1 MDLVVFWAVLAAAFL
16 HASWNALI
24 KVGLD
29 HFLAIVLLGLV
40 QSVIALVLLPF
51 FPLPAAAAW
60 PWILASAVL
69 HAGYKLFLIKAYAH
83 GDLSQVYPLARG
95 TAPLIVAIIGAT
107 LLGETA
113 TLLRSL
119 AVAMIGLGIIVMAL
133 KGGTGLA
140 RIPRI
145 VLFYALGTAGFTAA
159 YTLVDAVG
167 ARLSGSASGYA
178 LWMFTFD
185 GAAMGLIALT
195 ARGKDVFMPL
205 LRSWR
210 SGVAGGAMSL
220 GSYWVAIWAFTKAP
234 VALVAALR
242 ETSVLFA
249 MLIGLVVMHEPVGRW
264 RWGAAGLIVSGI
276 ALMRV

>member
-95 TAPLIVAIIGAT
+95 TAPMIVAIIGAT

-140 RIPRI
+140 RIPRL

>member
-51 FPLPAAAAW
+51 FPLPATAAW

-140 RIPRI
+140 RIPRL

>member
-1 MDLVVFWAVLAAAFL
+1 VDLVVFWAVLAAAFL

>member
-40 QSVIALVLLPF
+40 QSAIALVLLPF

-133 KGGTGLA
+133 KGGTGPA
-140 RIPRI
+140 RIPRL